1 MTFSIV
7 GHCPRTDMAGVA
19 ITTSS
24 ICVGSRCPHVLAGAG
39 AVTTQNVTDP
49 SIGPEVLAHLA
60 AGATAE
66 AALAAVMKD
75 RPHSDYRQVA
85 VVDLAGN
92 VAHVTGAHILGTNAV
107 ATGADMGADLGVG
120 TGTGCVAAGNL
131 LSSRDVPTAMVAS
144 FAAGADLHLADR
156 LLTALQ
162 AGIDAGGEEG
172 PTHSA
177 ALLVAHRN
185 SWPLVDLR
193 VDWTEECPGLVL
205 RRLWDAY
212 EPQMEAYNLRA
223 LDPSA
228 APSYGVAGDE

>member
-1 MTFSIV
+1 MGKFLRTLIHPGYLNLRTASTRNAV
-7 GHCPRTDMAGVA
+7 GLLRQGRAPFH
-19 ITTSS
+19 SS
-24 ICVGSRCPHVLAGAG
+24 A
-39 AVTTQNVTDP
+39 
-49 SIGPEVLAHLA
+49 
-60 AGATAE
+60 ATAE
-66 AALAAVMKD
+66 VALAAVMTD

-107 ATGADMGADLGVG
+107 ATGADMGVG

-144 FAAGADLHLADR
+144 FAVGADLHLADR

>member
-60 AGATAE
+60 AGAPAE
-66 AALAAVMKD
+66 AALAAVMTD

-107 ATGADMGADLGVG
+107 ATGADMGVG

-144 FAAGADLHLADR
+144 FTAGADLHLADR

>member
-60 AGATAE
+60 AGAPAE
-66 AALAAVMKD
+66 AALAAVMTD

-107 ATGADMGADLGVG
+107 ATGADMGADMGVG

-228 APSYGVAGDE
+228 APRYGVAGDE

>member
-1 MTFSIV
+1 M
-7 GHCPRTDMAGVA
+7 
-19 ITTSS
+19 
-24 ICVGSRCPHVLAGAG
+24 
-39 AVTTQNVTDP
+39 
-49 SIGPEVLAHLA
+49 
-60 AGATAE
+60 
-66 AALAAVMKD
+66 
-75 RPHSDYRQVA
+75 
-85 VVDLAGN
+85 
-92 VAHVTGAHILGTNAV
+92 
-107 ATGADMGADLGVG
+107 GADMGTGTGTG

>member
-1 MTFSIV
+1 
-7 GHCPRTDMAGVA
+7 MAGVA

-60 AGATAE
+60 AGASAE
-66 AALAAVMKD
+66 AALAAVMTD

-107 ATGADMGADLGVG
+107 ATGADMGADMGTGTGTG

>member
-1 MTFSIV
+1 M
-7 GHCPRTDMAGVA
+7 
-19 ITTSS
+19 
-24 ICVGSRCPHVLAGAG
+24 L
-39 AVTTQNVTDP
+39 
-49 SIGPEVLAHLA
+49 
-60 AGATAE
+60 
-66 AALAAVMKD
+66 
-75 RPHSDYRQVA
+75 
-85 VVDLAGN
+85 
-92 VAHVTGAHILGTNAV
+92 
-107 ATGADMGADLGVG
+107 ADMGADMGVG

-177 ALLVAHRN
+177 ALLVAHRH

-212 EPQMEAYNLRA
+212 EPQMQAYNLRA

>member
-7 GHCPRTDMAGVA
+7 GHCPKTDMAGVA

-39 AVTTQNVTDP
+39 AVSTQNVTDP
-49 SIGPEVLAHLA
+49 SIGPAVLAKLA
-60 AGATAE
+60 NGATAKT
-66 AALAAVMKD
+66 ALAEVMAD
-75 RPHSDYRQVA
+75 RPQSDYRQVA
-85 VVDLAGN
+85 VVDLSRN
-92 VAHVTGAHILGTNAV
+92 VAHFTGAHILGTNAV
-107 ATGADMGADLGVG
+107 ATSVG
-120 TGTGCVAAGNL
+120 TVAAGNL
-131 LSSRDVPTAMVAS
+131 LSNLEVPNAMVAS
-144 FAAGADLHLADR
+144 FTAGAGLHLADR

-162 AGIDAGGEEG
+162 AGVDAGGEEG

-193 VDWTEECPGLVL
+193 IDWTEECPGAVL

-223 LDPSA
+223 LDPAA

>member
-1 MTFSIV
+1 
-7 GHCPRTDMAGVA
+7 MAGVA

-60 AGATAE
+60 AGASAE
-66 AALAAVMKD
+66 AALAAVMTD

-107 ATGADMGADLGVG
+107 ATGADMSTDMGTGTGTGTGTGA
-120 TGTGCVAAGNL
+120 GTGCVAAGNL

>member
-60 AGATAE
+60 AGASAE
-66 AALAAVMKD
+66 AALAAVMTD

-92 VAHVTGAHILGTNAV
+92 VAHVTGAAILGTNAV
-107 ATGADMGADLGVG
+107 ATGADMGVG

>member
-1 MTFSIV
+1 
-7 GHCPRTDMAGVA
+7 MAGVA

-60 AGATAE
+60 AGASAE
-66 AALAAVMKD
+66 AALAAVMTD

-107 ATGADMGADLGVG
+107 ATGADMGTGTGTG

-212 EPQMEAYNLRA
+212 EPQMQAYNLRA